1 MRFKKELFI
10 VILTF
15 ISTIISYVFI
25 DKTVALWCHEHVT
38 PQYHQI
44 FKIITEFGD
53 SIYYLVG
60 FSIAFLAFRFLWKNK
75 LWENYALFLFGTV
88 VVSGIIAD
96 IIKWTLGRYRPSE
109 LFERG
114 LYGFDFFHIDRALTG
129 FPSGHT
135 TTVFA
140 LATAITYLWPKYSA
154 LAWIAAI
161 LVGLSRIVISAH
173 YPSDVI
179 SGAVIGIFSIV
190 LLIRHWSLAKRL
202 QK

>member
-1 MRFKKELFI
+1 MISKKQLLI
-10 VILTF
+10 ILAF
-15 ISTIISYVFI
+15 ISITISYLFI

-53 SIYYLVG
+53 AIYYLIG
-60 FSIAFLAFRFLWKNK
+60 FGIAFLVFRFLWKNQ
-75 LWENYALFLFGTV
+75 LWERYALFLFGTV
-88 VVSGIIAD
+88 AVSGIAAD
-96 IIKWTLGRYRPSE
+96 IVKWTLGRYRPSE

-114 LYGFDFFHIDRALTG
+114 LYGFDFLHIDRALTG

-140 LATAITYLWPKYSA
+140 LAMAIAYLWPKWSVF
-154 LAWIAAI
+154 AWIFAI
-161 LVGLSRIVISAH
+161 LVGISRIVIGAH
-173 YPSDVI
+173 YPSDVM
-179 SGAVIGIFSIV
+179 SGAVIGIFSI
-190 LLIRHWSLAKRL
+190 LILIRYWNLAKTF